1 LFAAISERAIASIYT
16 RLEQPDVFDS
26 IIDYRSQVKAD
37 GGQTAHLQH
46 NTFEGMLLAREKGRK
61 AGSPPKAAF
70 TASLLNLKIHLGDSQ
85 QTLGQQPKRR
95 PGDSGAVTKKE
106 AWQKVYGV
114 RKQLKMA
121 RSQSK
126 ASLGSEA
133 SRLEKQK
140 TMTILQNMDERRPW
154 HRDKNLITYRLYIIR
169 SALAIISTIGTCL
182 TLVQNE
188 MVIVGYGSI
197 EMLNICK
204 AMNTGCSL
212 VCVFLLVYMY
222 WIQVQ
227 LDRVLLHVH
236 QFRNMQVRSRVKI
249 GMKRLTE

>member
-1 LFAAISERAIASIYT
+1 
-16 RLEQPDVFDS
+16 
-26 IIDYRSQVKAD
+26 
-37 GGQTAHLQH
+37 
-46 NTFEGMLLAREKGRK
+46 MLLAREKVRV
-61 AGSPPKAAF
+61 AGNPPKATF
-70 TASLLNLKIHLGDSQ
+70 TASLLNLKVNLGDSQ
-85 QTLGQQPKRR
+85 QTLCQQPKRR
-95 PGDSGAVTKKE
+95 QGDSGAVKKKE

-126 ASLGSEA
+126 ASLVSEA
-133 SRLEKQK
+133 SRLEKLK
-140 TMTILQNMDERRPW
+140 TMEILENLDECRPW
-154 HRDKNLITYRLYIIR
+154 HRDKNLITNRLYIIR

-188 MVIVGYGSI
+188 MVIEGYGSI

-204 AMNTGCSL
+204 SVNMGCSL
-212 VCVFLLVYMY
+212 VCVLLLVYMY

-236 QFRNMQVRSRVKI
+236 QFRNLQVRSRVKI
-249 GMKRLTE
+249 GMKRLRE